1 MTDISV
7 IIPTYKPGAYL
18 RECLDSMW
26 TQTLGHDRFEVILVL
41 NGCNEP
47 YRSTIE
53 NLLKEAPRDMDVRF
67 IQTDQGGVSNA
78 RNMGLD
84 LAKGQYVC
92 FIDDDDWVSPSYLE
106 GLLDVVSG
114 ESDMAIANV
123 QNYNEV
129 TGKMQSDWLTNCY
142 EKNACQSG
150 KASLMSC
157 RSFMSVACCKI
168 TSRAAIGQYRF
179 NSHFTQGEDS
189 LFNAE
194 MSHRLTHFG
203 VAQRDVIYYRRLRVT
218 SAARSISKETL
229 VRENTR
235 LALAFVKTYLKD
247 IRHYDF
253 LFFASR
259 VMACVKGTMRRI
271 SSLS

>member
-7 IIPTYKPGAYL
+7 ILPTYRPGAYL
-18 RECLDSMW
+18 RECLDSLW
-26 TQTLGHDRFEVILVL
+26 VQTLSHDRFEVIIIL

-47 YRSTIE
+47 YHSTIE
-53 NLLKEAPRDMDVRF
+53 ALLKEAPDDMDVHF
-67 IQTDQGGVSNA
+67 IQTDRGGVSNA
-78 RNMGLD
+78 RNIGLD
-84 LAKGQYVC
+84 LAKGRYVC
-92 FIDDDDWVSPSYLE
+92 FIDDDDWVSPCYLE

-123 QNYNEV
+123 QNYNEM
-129 TGKMQSDWLTNCY
+129 TGMMQSDWLTNCY
-142 EKNACQSG
+142 ERNARLSG
-150 KASLMSC
+150 KTSLMSC

-168 TSRAAIGQYRF
+168 TSRASIGLYRF
-179 NSHFTQGEDS
+179 NTHFTQGEDS

-203 VAQRDVIYYRRLRVT
+203 VAQRDVIYYRRLRAT
-218 SAARSISKETL
+218 SAARSIARGRLVKE
-229 VRENTR
+229 NAR
-235 LALAFVKTYLKD
+235 LAWAFAKIYIKG
-247 IRHYDF
+247 IRHYNF

-259 VMACVKGTMRRI
+259 IMACAKGTLKRL